1 MSIANRVSRRY
12 GLCLANYK
20 HCLQLRRCFRR
31 GVESFN
37 LPGGVMTSQPN
48 GLEQSTRFGE
58 DFELD
63 LRPRRLRRG
72 NHVLK
77 LERIPLEILILLMEH
92 RGEIVSH
99 EKIVER
105 VWGNDVFLDTDNSI
119 RGAIRKVRQA
129 LKDDPETPRFIQTV
143 TGRGYRFIAPIISPE
158 ENPSK
163 ELPKPNTPV
172 VPTGTQT
179 LLSEPDSSPQVGGLD
194 LMDREQALTA
204 GEVPR
209 TETVSGEV
217 PRSARRWLFVG
228 ITSLAVVSLLLLL
241 ASWGWRSSRAP
252 AAPQRKTVLAVLP
265 FDNLSR
271 DPDQEFFSEGL
282 TEEMIAQVGK
292 LNRNRLKVVPRRS
305 VAKYKGSTL
314 SAREIG
320 KELNADYLVQ
330 GSVRRSSDRVRITVQ
345 LIQARDQTDV
355 WTESYDRELK
365 DVLAVQDSIVQTIAS
380 EIHIALTQE
389 QKNRLAVP
397 RRITPQAYE
406 AYLKGRYY
414 WNKRTGESM
423 QKAEQYFE
431 QAIESDPTYAAAYS
445 GLADCNSGLTWHGFK
460 SPAEALPKA
469 YAAARKAIELDPES
483 AEAHASLGLAMTH
496 SWDWT
501 GAEAEFRR
509 ALELDPQYAN
519 AHHWY
524 GDYLSIRGR
533 HGEALAEGKDAL
545 ELDPLNLMIS
555 TWMGLR
561 YYMARDYSRAIDQ
574 NRNSVELDPNF
585 AAAHLLLGEDYRGA
599 GMHRE
604 AVNELRK
611 AANLSGDSPLYTAQV
626 AVALAVAGRNSEAL
640 RMAHELET
648 DSRKRYVSPYGLAQI
663 YAASKNN
670 KDTFKWLQAAYEDH
684 AVWMGYLAVDP
695 IFDRYRSDERFKDLL
710 RRVGLS

>member
-1 MSIANRVSRRY
+1 
-12 GLCLANYK
+12 
-20 HCLQLRRCFRR
+20 
-31 GVESFN
+31 
-37 LPGGVMTSQPN
+37 MTSQPS
-48 GLEQSTRFGE
+48 GVQQSIRFGE
-58 DFELD
+58 DFALD

-72 NHVLK
+72 SHVLK
-77 LERIPLEILILLMEH
+77 LERIPLEILVLLLEH
-92 RGEIVSH
+92 RGEIVSRD
-99 EKIVER
+99 EIVAR

-158 ENPSK
+158 EERTTEP
-163 ELPKPNTPV
+163 PKPEASV
-172 VPTGTQT
+172 VSTGKQSFV
-179 LLSEPDSSPQVGGLD
+179 SEPDTWSQGGSLG
-194 LMDREQALTA
+194 LMDQEQERTA
-204 GEVPR
+204 GQVPG
-209 TETVSGEV
+209 TETAPGHLH
-217 PRSARRWLFVG
+217 RRARKWLFVG
-228 ITSLAVVSLLLLL
+228 LASLAVVSILSLL
-241 ASWGWRSSRAP
+241 AFWGRRGSRVP
-252 AAPQRKTVLAVLP
+252 AVFQRKTVLAVLP

-292 LNRNRLKVVPRRS
+292 LNRDRLKVVARSS

-314 SAREIG
+314 TAREIG

-330 GSVRRSSDRVRITVQ
+330 GSIRRSSDRIRITVQ
-345 LIQARDQTDV
+345 LIKARDQIDV

-365 DVLAVQDSIVQTIAS
+365 DVLAVQDSVVRSIAS
-380 EIHIALTQE
+380 EIHIALTEEQE
-389 QKNRLAVP
+389 ERLATP
-397 RRITPQAYE
+397 RQISPEAYE

-431 QAIESDPTYAAAYS
+431 QAIDRDPSYAAAYS

-469 YAAARKAIELDPES
+469 YAAARKALEINPES

-496 SWDWT
+496 RWDWT

-509 ALELDPQYAN
+509 ALQLDPQYAN

-533 HGEALAEGKDAL
+533 HGEALAEAKHAL

-555 TWMGLR
+555 TWLGLR

-599 GMHRE
+599 GLHSE
-604 AVNELRK
+604 AVNELKK
-611 AANLSGDSPLYTAQV
+611 AASLSGDSPLYTAQV
-626 AVALAVAGRNSEAL
+626 AVALAVEGRSGDAL
-640 RMAHELET
+640 RIAHELEAIST
-648 DSRKRYVSPYGLAQI
+648 KRYVSPYGLAQI
-663 YAASKNN
+663 YAASN
-670 KDTFKWLQAAYEDH
+670 KKEDAFKWLQAAYEDH

-695 IFDRYRSDERFKDLL
+695 IFDRYRSDEHFKGLL
-710 RRVGLS
+710 RSVGLP